1 MVLYVI
7 SYDVN
12 TINVAGQR
20 RLRRIAKICE
30 NYGVRVQNSV
40 FECVMDYATFLSV
53 KDKLTS
59 EMDPKTDSLRF
70 YPMGKKG
77 RERVIHVGSKNVLD
91 VQDVLIF

>member
-12 TINVAGQR
+12 TSNVAGQR
-20 RLRRIAKICE
+20 RLRRIAKVCE

-40 FECVMDYATFLSV
+40 FECVMDYATFLIV
-53 KDKLTS
+53 KDKLVS
-59 EMDPKTDSLRF
+59 EIDPKTDSLRF

-77 RERVIHVGSKNVLD
+77 RERVIHVGLKNAVD